1 MTAKDS
7 QVQHHEKEACMK
19 ARLIKISA
27 LMLLAGSYHA
37 LSVAAEP
44 AKGPTTG
51 PASASEIAMYQG
63 ADRHDRLVAAA
74 QKEGELSVYHAY
86 PNLTVVM
93 AAFTKKYGIK
103 VKSWRA
109 GSEAILQRVV
119 TEARGSR
126 FDVDV
131 VQNNAPEDEALH
143 REKLLQE
150 VKSPYLGDLMHQAVP
165 AHREWVGITLDVWT
179 AAYNTNI
186 IKKEDLPKTYQ
197 DLLDPKWKNR
207 LGIEADDAGWFG
219 PLVESMGEQQGRKL
233 FADIVSANGMSF
245 RKGHSLLTTLVA
257 SGDVPLALSVYSWN
271 PVQLKKKGAPVE
283 GLLLQPV
290 FAQFSAIAMLRKAPH
305 PAAAALFYDYMLSEG
320 PQLLAN
326 LNYVVT
332 SNKIETPFSKVALKF
347 VDPGQALDNQAKWVK
362 MYDDV
367 LIKNARKN

>member
-1 MTAKDS
+1 
-7 QVQHHEKEACMK
+7 MK
-19 ARLIKISA
+19 SRLMKISA
-27 LMLLAGSYHA
+27 LLLLAGSHHA

-44 AKGPTTG
+44 AKGPET
-51 PASASEIAMYQG
+51 ASEIAMYQG
-63 ADRHDRLVAAA
+63 ADRHDRLLAAA

-103 VKSWRA
+103 VKAWRA

-119 TEARGSR
+119 AEARGSK
-126 FDVDV
+126 FDVDI
-131 VQNNAPEDEALH
+131 VQNNAPENEALH
-143 REKLLQE
+143 REKLSQE
-150 VKSPYLGDLMHQAVP
+150 VRSPYLSDLMPQAVP
-165 AHREWVGITLDVWT
+165 AHKEWVGITLDVWT
-179 AAYNTNI
+179 AAYNTNL
-186 IKKEDLPKTYQ
+186 IKKAELPKSYQ

-207 LGIEADDAGWFG
+207 MGIEADDAGWFG
-219 PLVESMGEQQGRKL
+219 ALVESMGEQQGRKL
-233 FADIVSANGMSF
+233 FTDIVSANGMSF

-271 PVQLKKKGAPVE
+271 PVQLKKKGAPIE

-290 FAQFSAIAMLRKAPH
+290 LAQFSTLAMLRKAPH

-320 PQLLAN
+320 QQLLAN

-347 VDPGQALDNQAKWVK
+347 VDPGQALDRQAKWVK
-362 MYDDV
+362 MFDDV